1 VKRTNVVKLVVDKDM
16 HRRLKD
22 LAIAAAKCWNEVNWL
37 RMQQFKRGD
46 RVNFNETEKEVY
58 RKYKHM
64 LKVNAQQVARKNAE
78 NWRSF
83 FSLIK
88 DKKEGKLPKWF
99 KPKPPGYWKDERGNY
114 KLMVIV
120 RNDRYEID
128 EENRTIYLKDFK
140 LTLKFKGKLKWH
152 GKQGRLEIIYDEVRR
167 SWYAHIPV
175 EVENG
180 VKVEGN
186 LRASVDLGIVNL
198 ATVYVEDGSWYVFK
212 GGSVLSQ
219 YEYYSKRIAVVQ
231 KTLARH
237 KQKKSRHLKL
247 LHDKRRRFLK
257 HVLNSMVRKIMEELK
272 EKGVGEVVVG
282 HPKEI
287 FRNHGNKLT
296 ANFWNY
302 RYIIK
307 RFEEIGEE
315 LGVKV
320 IKTDE
325 TCTSKTCSLCGEA
338 HEGGRI
344 KRGLFKCPHMGKVMN
359 ADLNGAANI
368 LHIPESQG
376 SGSGGQLSVRDRG
389 NGLKAQPAVYRWTN
403 GAGWVT
409 PTSRDVM
416 GVKAVN
422 RRPVIRPE
430 GTLALQGGEEV
441 SFCSPSLLLAGEIPA
456 NLMIAMLTSSASVEG
471 TSEGLT
477 SPLNSLTTAN
487 LALIQ
492 GESSLNL
499 T

>member
-1 VKRTNVVKLVVDKDM
+1 
-16 HRRLKD
+16 
-22 LAIAAAKCWNEVNWL
+22 
-37 RMQQFKRGD
+37 MQQYKNGE
-46 RVNFNETEKEVY
+46 RVDFAASEKKVY
-58 RKYKHM
+58 EKYKHV

-78 NWRSF
+78 DWRSF

-88 DKKEGKLPKWF
+88 EKKEGKLPKWF
-99 KPKPPGYWKDERGNY
+99 KPRPPGYWKDEGENY

-120 RNDRYEID
+120 RNDRYEVD
-128 EENRTIYLKDFK
+128 EENRTIHLKDFK
-140 LTLKFKGKLKWH
+140 LTLKFKGELKWR
-152 GKQGRLEIIYDEVRR
+152 GKQGRLEITYDEAKR

-175 EVENG
+175 EVEIRA
-180 VKVEGN
+180 KVEGK

-212 GGSVLSQ
+212 GGSVLSR
-219 YEYYSKRIAVVQ
+219 YGYYSRRIAVVQ

-237 KQKKSRHLKL
+237 RQKRSRHLKL
-247 LHDKRRRFLK
+247 LHDKRRKFLK
-257 HVLNSMVRKIMEELK
+257 NALNSMVRRIMEELK
-272 EKGVGEVVVG
+272 EKGASEVVVG
-282 HPKEI
+282 YPKEI
-287 FRNHGNKLT
+287 SRKHGNKLT
-296 ANFWNY
+296 VNFWNY
-302 RYIIK
+302 RYVIK

-344 KRGLFKCPHMGKVMN
+344 KRGLFKCPHIGKVMN

-376 SGSGGQLSVRDRG
+376 SGRRGKLLVRDRG

-403 GAGWVT
+403 GAGWVI

-416 GVKAVN
+416 RMKAVN
-422 RRPVIRPE
+422 RKPVIRPE

-441 SFCSPSLLLAGEIPA
+441 RMQAPP
-456 NLMIAMLTSSASVEG
+456 
-471 TSEGLT
+471 
-477 SPLNSLTTAN
+477 
-487 LALIQ
+487 
-492 GESSLNL
+492 
-499 T
+499 